1 MYDTRRRKALFEQIN
16 NRSWEALRPVIRKW
30 VAGGSIIVTDE
41 WKGYTRLPS
50 EGYTHYTVNHRRGLV
65 NPTTGRH
72 TNAIEAYWS
81 RLKRKLQESGPVCG
95 RAVWARLDE
104 VQYRLWFD
112 LRTDNMAASWET
124 FLRHWAAV
132 LPTVNVAVTGR
143 LKRGMAIE
151 EGQPSTNGDANQR
164 RRRRKAGSACSRY
177 WPVIEGAVG
186 CGEPT
191 MDDWGSQPMKARMED
206 WKV

>member
-30 VAGGSIIVTDE
+30 VAAGSVIVTDE

-50 EGYTHYTVNHRRGLV
+50 EGYTHYTVNHRRGFV
-65 NPTTGRH
+65 NPTTGWH

-95 RAVWARLDE
+95 RAVWAHLDE

-124 FLRHWAAV
+124 FLRHWAAAYPIEESQRTV
-132 LPTVNVAVTGR
+132 TGREVNVAVICWR
-143 LKRGMAIE
+143 LRKGNHRQIGNL
-151 EGQPSTNGDANQR
+151 TN
-164 RRRRKAGSACSRY
+164 
-177 WPVIEGAVG
+177 EGA
-186 CGEPT
+186 E
-191 MDDWGSQPMKARMED
+191 GSCELHVAAGNDRIQLDTPLPNATDIVKR
-206 WKV
+206 W